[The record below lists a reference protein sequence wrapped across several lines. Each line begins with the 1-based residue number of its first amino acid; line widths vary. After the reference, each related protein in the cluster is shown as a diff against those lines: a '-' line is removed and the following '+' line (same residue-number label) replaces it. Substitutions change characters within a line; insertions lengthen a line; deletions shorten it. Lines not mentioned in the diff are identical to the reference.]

1 MTVIGRRG
9 TLEGVPARRWDY
21 EKRRNKKDEQQSEN
35 DSEWEWT
42 RGEKRD

>member
-21 EKRRNKKDEQQSEN
+21 DKGETKNDEQQSEN